1 MDGWL
6 ARCAPFLAGGGRIE
20 ATPGG
25 VRLILPAASSA
36 RYADT
41 QLDDYAGL
49 PRRRFPHRPPLRL
62 SLRARF
68 SHGVM
73 TNHGD
78 TEDTE
83 GFNTAEMVEEP
94 ALRPKGVSKGLPT
107 GAAGLSLRGS
117 LLGTAGFG
125 FWNNPFG
132 AQSKLP
138 APPQA
143 VWFFYASPPSDMPLA
158 LGVPGHGWKAACL
171 DAGRASALVWAPLA
185 PMVMLACRAPKL
197 YRAVWPRVQ
206 RALDICESPLAFKQ
220 GDMTGWHVYELDWRR
235 DGARWRVDG
244 ETMLE
249 IERAPRGPLGF
260 VAWIDNQYAV
270 VTPQGKFRFGL
281 LDAPFEQWLEL
292 ADVQI
297 ATTDH

>member
-1 MDGWL
+1 MNGWL
-6 ARCAPFLAGGGRIE
+6 AQCAPFLAGGGRIE

-25 VRLILPAASSA
+25 ARLVLPAASSA
-36 RYADT
+36 RYADA

-68 SHGVM
+68 LPEGPHHPSPV
-73 TNHGD
+73 TRD
-78 TEDTE
+78 TLT
-83 GFNTAEMVEEP
+83 
-94 ALRPKGVSKGLPT
+94 
-107 GAAGLSLRGS
+107 
-117 LLGTAGFG
+117 GTAGFG

-171 DAGRASALVWAPLA
+171 DAGSASALVWAPLA
-185 PMVMLACRAPKL
+185 PAVMLACRAPKL
-197 YRAVWPRVQ
+197 YRAVWRRVQ
-206 RALDICESPLAFKQ
+206 RALGICERSLAFEQ
-220 GDMTGWHVYELDWRR
+220 GDMADWRAYEIDWRR

-244 ETMLE
+244 ETVLE
-249 IERAPRGPLGF
+249 TERAPRGPLGF
-260 VAWIDNQYAV
+260 VAWIDNQYAI

-281 LDAPFEQWLEL
+281 LDSPFEQWLEV
-292 ADVQI
+292 AEVEVMSEE
-297 ATTDH
+297 